1 MHSDKLL
8 LTQNYQ
14 AIEQATKLGIPPPE
28 AEQTFTKFLFRCQD
42 IKRAV
47 VDGNKIILDFYDGE
61 GYSIGF
67 EQEVWDKLEF
77 NFEEDEEL

>member
-1 MHSDKLL
+1 MFTEKLL

-14 AIEQATKLGIPPPE
+14 AIETANKLGIPPPE
-28 AEQTFTKFLFRCQD
+28 AEQTFTRFLFRAQD

-47 VDGNKIILDFYDGE
+47 VDGDKIILDFYDGE

-77 NFEEDEEL
+77 NFEEEDEL